1 MSESNSAVLEAPSAS
16 ADTVAVGIDDL
27 LIGRP
32 IQFPIFD
39 DNGLLLLAEGA
50 IITSDFKR
58 LLRQRKLPEVKVH
71 KDDVANITLNTDI
84 LAGVEEFSFDNAI
97 TQQLDKL
104 VEGGLPPLQ
113 NNGPAVKDSMVSLG
127 RIAYDNK
134 QRERLVERNKE
145 NGKALN
151 NMLDDALNGGRL
163 DGAVAT
169 QMAGAYLNE
178 MRADVENVLTSAV
191 GVFDDDC
198 MSHQALQTS
207 MLAMALGIELGFD
220 TSNVRTLGL
229 IGLVHDWGMM
239 KVPTRIRQSQTPLT
253 AEQFHEVKKHPIY
266 SLELLDRA
274 TSIPGI
280 VSLVSYQIHERPC
293 GTGYPRGRSGN
304 AIHQFA
310 RVIAV
315 ADAYTAMTT
324 ARKWRPAFMAYAA
337 VETLVR
343 DAGKKMFD
351 PVAVRALL
359 NVLALFPIGSLVT
372 LSDGSIGRV
381 MRRNGKN
388 YTKPIVQRLQDG
400 SGRRVDS
407 TAADNILDLS
417 QSELSVE
424 QALPTPGR
432 DELSLSEA
440 LKLTDSSTW

>member
-1 MSESNSAVLEAPSAS
+1 MSESNSAVLDAPSAE
-16 ADTVAVGIDDL
+16 TVAVGVDDL

-39 DNGLLLLAEGA
+39 DNGVLLLAEGA

-58 LLRQRKLPEVKVH
+58 LLRQRKLPEVNVH
-71 KDDVANITLNTDI
+71 KDDVANVTLNSDI
-84 LAGVEEFSFDNAI
+84 LAGVEEFSLDTAL
-97 TQQLDKL
+97 TQELDKL
-104 VEGGLPPLQ
+104 VDGGLPPLQ
-113 NNGPAVKDSMVSLG
+113 NNGPSVKDSMVSLG
-127 RIAYDNK
+127 RIAYDGK

-145 NGKALN
+145 NSKQLN

-163 DGAVAT
+163 DGALAT
-169 QMAGAYLNE
+169 QMASNYLNE
-178 MRADVENVLTSAV
+178 MRADVENVLTTSV

-198 MSHQALQTS
+198 LSHQALQTA

-220 TSNVRTLGL
+220 ASNVKSLGL

-239 KVPTRIRQSQTPLT
+239 KVPKSIRNTKTPLT
-253 AEQFHEVKKHPIY
+253 PEEFHEVKKHPIY

-280 VSLVSYQIHERPC
+280 VSLVSYQIHERPN
-293 GTGYPRGRSGN
+293 GRGYPRGRSGN

-324 ARKWRPAFMAYAA
+324 ARTWRKPLMAYAA

-343 DAGKKMFD
+343 EAGKKAYD

-359 NVLALFPIGSLVT
+359 NVLSLFPIGSLVT
-372 LSDGSIGRV
+372 LSDGSIARV

-388 YTKPIVQRLQDG
+388 YTKPIVQRLQLS
-400 SGRRVDS
+400 SGQRVDS
-407 TAADNILDLS
+407 GASENILDLTQLS
-417 QSELSVE
+417 LSVE

-432 DELSLSEA
+432 DELSLTEA
-440 LKLTDSSTW
+440 LNLTELNSW

>member
-1 MSESNSAVLEAPSAS
+1 MSETTTAVLDAPQAI

-39 DNGLLLLAEGA
+39 DNGVLLLAEGA
-50 IITSDFKR
+50 VITSDFKR
-58 LLRQRKLPEVKVH
+58 LLRQRQLPEVKVH
-71 KDDVANITLNTDI
+71 KDDVAHITLNKDI
-84 LAGVEEFSFDNAI
+84 LDNVEEFSFDNAL

-113 NNGPAVKDSMVSLG
+113 NSGPSVKDSMVSLG
-127 RIAYDNK
+127 RIGYDQK
-134 QRERLVERNKE
+134 QRDRLMERNQE

-151 NMLDDALNGGRL
+151 AMLDDALNGGRL
-163 DGAVAT
+163 DGAAAT
-169 QMAGAYLNE
+169 QMASAYLNE
-178 MRADVENVLTSAV
+178 MRSDVENVLTSSV

-198 MSHQALQTS
+198 MSRQALQTS
-207 MLAMALGIELGFD
+207 LLAMALGIELGFD
-220 TSNVRTLGL
+220 ATNVRSIGL

-239 KVPTRIRQSQTPLT
+239 KVPKRVRMAKYPLS
-253 AEQFHEVKKHPIY
+253 AEDFHEIKKHPIY

-280 VSLVSYQIHERPC
+280 ASLVSYQIHERPN

-310 RVIAV
+310 RIVAV

-324 ARKWRPAFMAYAA
+324 ARQWRQPFMAYAA
-337 VETLVR
+337 VETLIR
-343 DAGKKMFD
+343 QAGKKMYD
-351 PVAVRALL
+351 PAAVRALL
-359 NVLALFPIGSLVT
+359 QVLSLFPIGSLVT
-372 LSDGSIGRV
+372 LSDGSIARV
-381 MRRNGKN
+381 MRRNSKE
-388 YTKPIVQRLQDG
+388 YTKPIVQRLQDSQG
-400 SGRRVDS
+400 QRVDPS
-407 TAADNILDLS
+407 APDHILNLS
-417 QSELSVE
+417 DAGLAVE

-440 LKLTDSSTW
+440 LKLTDLT

>member
-1 MSESNSAVLEAPSAS
+1 MSVSASAVLEAPSALEDS
-16 ADTVAVGIDDL
+16 VAVGVDDL

-39 DNGLLLLAEGA
+39 DSGVLLLAEGA
-50 IITSDFKR
+50 VITSDFKR
-58 LLRQRKLPEVKVH
+58 LLRQRRLPEVKVH
-71 KDDVANITLNTDI
+71 KDDVANITLCKDI
-84 LAGVEEFSFDNAI
+84 LTGIEEYNFDTAL
-97 TQQLDKL
+97 TKELDKL
-104 VEGGLPPLQ
+104 VDGGLPPLQ
-113 NNGPAVKDSMVSLG
+113 NKGPAVKDSLVSLG

-145 NGKALN
+145 NGKQLN
-151 NMLDDALNGGRL
+151 DMLDNAFHGGRL

-169 QMAGAYLNE
+169 QMASNYLNE
-178 MRADVENVLTSAV
+178 MRADVENVLTSSV

-207 MLAMALGIELGFD
+207 MLAMALGIEMGFD
-220 TSNVRTLGL
+220 AANIKTLGL

-239 KVPTRIRQSQTPLT
+239 KVPQSIRRCDRPLT
-253 AEQFHEVKKHPIY
+253 AHEFHEVKKHPIY

-274 TSIPGI
+274 TAIPGI
-280 VSLVSYQIHERPC
+280 VSLVSYQIHERPN
-293 GTGYPRGRSGN
+293 GNGYPRRRSGQ

-310 RVIAV
+310 RIIAV

-324 ARKWRPAFMAYAA
+324 VRNWRKPLMAYAA

-343 DAGKKMFD
+343 EAGRKAYD

-372 LSDGSIGRV
+372 LSDGSIARV

-388 YTKPIVQRLQDG
+388 YTKPIVQRLQLS
-400 SGRRVDS
+400 SGQRVDP
-407 TAADNILDLS
+407 TATENIVDLTRVG
-417 QSELSVE
+417 LSVE

-432 DELSLSEA
+432 HELTLSEA
-440 LKLTDSSTW
+440 LKLTESNTW